1 MSKSAYTLMII
12 MNLINMGGF
21 GLPYLRKEGRMVNT
35 EELRAIIKESG
46 YKFEYLATRL
56 DISRASLRNKVE
68 NITEFKLSEIRALE
82 EILKLEPEQRDSIF
96 FA

>member
-1 MSKSAYTLMII
+1 
-12 MNLINMGGF
+12 
-21 GLPYLRKEGRMVNT
+21 MVNT

>member
-1 MSKSAYTLMII
+1 MAVYPSMEWPII
-12 MNLINMGGF
+12 ERGGF

-46 YKFEYLATRL
+46 YKFEYLASKL
-56 DISRASLRNKVE
+56 DITRFSLRNKIE
-68 NITEFKLSEIRALE
+68 NITEFKLSEVRALE
-82 EILKLEPEQRDSIF
+82 EILKLDPEQRDYIF